1 MNKITSML
9 VAVIAA
15 GVIGMPVSNTYA
27 ASPDSPAN
35 LLAKVDAL
43 NNQVEQANG
52 RLDAANRKLAA
63 DQKLEASLNLQIAA
77 LARLQYKRPVLVV
90 QFFEAGSVSQVLA
103 DITSNFHPSLSA
115 SSSNSGASS
124 TITCAFVP
132 PIPNALTPA
141 LLGQSLTFHSL
152 SSLFT

>member
-1 MNKITSML
+1 MNKITTVL
-9 VAVIAA
+9 IAA
-15 GVIGMPVSNTYA
+15 IAIGVLGMPVTSA
-27 ASPDSPAN
+27 RAVSPDSPAG

-52 RLDAANRKLAA
+52 KLDAANRRLAA

-103 DITSNFHPSLSA
+103 DITSDRLMADKQRN
-115 SSSNSGASS
+115 
-124 TITCAFVP
+124 
-132 PIPNALTPA
+132 
-141 LLGQSLTFHSL
+141 LLLQARDLRYQDQQARD
-152 SSLFT
+152 